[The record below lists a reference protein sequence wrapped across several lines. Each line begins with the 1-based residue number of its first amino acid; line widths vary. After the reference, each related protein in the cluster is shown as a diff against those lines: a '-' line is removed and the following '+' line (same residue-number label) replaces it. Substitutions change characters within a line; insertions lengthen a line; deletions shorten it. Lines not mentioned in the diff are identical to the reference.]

1 MLLKPLGMPRIA
13 AISRSATRGVELDS
27 TKAIR
32 TPPTAKAAVPISRV
46 IRAPN
51 FPYTLDADM
60 VAKIPTA
67 ATGSMKSPAL
77 IGDIPRATCSHW
89 GSPKKMQ

>member
-1 MLLKPLGMPRIA
+1 MRRI
-13 AISRSATRGVELDS
+13 S
-27 TKAIR
+27 
-32 TPPTAKAAVPISRV
+32 
-46 IRAPN
+46 
-51 FPYTLDADM
+51 PYTLDADM
-60 VAKIPTA
+60 VARFLTA